1 MTKDEYASWATDHAK
16 SFGLSADA
24 DLSMLFSWFD
34 AFSAAGFIVSDL
46 RHATRTMIAKSPPQF
61 RSDHLRLIQANATI
75 LARQRATKAKDSE
88 ASGWSACS
96 LCIGSGW
103 VIVPHR
109 QSLANGLMVRGLTM
123 GVACLCQKGLATS
136 QSDKAPLTL
145 QRYEKLNPAWR
156 EQLETWDRGLAEM
169 AKAKAKAEHA
179 DKSAKSIVNRVANK
193 FGMGPMKPRTEK
205 PIAADPLEF

>member
-1 MTKDEYASWATDHAK
+1 MTKQEFAIWARDHAIA
-16 SFGLSADA
+16 FGLNLDG
-24 DLSMLFSWFD
+24 DLQMILSWFD
-34 AFSAAGFIVSDL
+34 AFSANGYDIGDL
-46 RHATRTMIAKSPPQF
+46 RQATQSMIGGATPQF
-61 RSDHLRLIQANATI
+61 RTDHLRLIKASATAS
-75 LARQRATKAKDSE
+75 ARNRSTKAKDSE

-96 LCIGSGW
+96 LCCGSGW

-109 QSLANGLMVRGLTM
+109 QSLANGVMVRGLTM

-145 QRYEKLNPAWR
+145 ARYEKWNPAWR

-179 DKSAKSIVNRVANK
+179 DKSARAIVNRVADK
-193 FGMGPMKPRTEK
+193 FGMGKMKQRTEK
-205 PIAADPLEF
+205 PVAADPLEF